1 MLLKISEFVRKKRQ
15 TIVVLQPLPVFSEPV
30 FSFPT
35 IHFVEKSENDVIF
48 EKNTIIYMD
57 SGKNINIVEI
67 WRSIIS

>member
-48 EKNTIIYMD
+48 VKTLLFTWIQVKILILWKYREA
-57 SGKNINIVEI
+57 
-67 WRSIIS
+67 